1 LSAWLSVFALTLGV
15 ELVVAFPLLRLIE
28 PAWRVRIRLIVVAN
42 VLTHPFV
49 YFAAEVASR
58 LPMRLFAPAVFALE
72 LSACAIEAAVYARAF
87 RRREWLPALFTSFFA
102 NAASL
107 AASLC
112 LAHVVSR
119 R

>member
-1 LSAWLSVFALTLGV
+1 VSEWLSVFALTLGV

-28 PAWRVRIRLIVVAN
+28 PSWRVRVRLVLLAN

-49 YFAAEVASR
+49 YFAAEAASH
-58 LPMRLFAPAVFALE
+58 LPERFFAPAVFALE
-72 LSACAIEAAVYARAF
+72 LSACAIEAGVYARAF
-87 RRREWLPALFTSFFA
+87 RRREWLPAVFTSFFA

-112 LAHVVSR
+112 LVHVGSGR
-119 R
+119 